1 MKAKYKVVLAMV
13 GSFALGVAAM
23 QGLRAQAKPSGYFVA
38 EVNVSNKDAYTKEFL
53 PLAMKALKDSGGKYL
68 VGGGKTLSLQGT
80 PPANRV
86 VVIQFESLDKVQAWW
101 DSPARKES
109 QAIGDKYAT
118 FRTYAV
124 EGVSQ

>member
-1 MKAKYKVVLAMV
+1 MKAKYKVALAMV
-13 GSFALGVAAM
+13 GSFALGAAAA
-23 QGLRAQAKPSGYFVA
+23 QGLHAQAKPFGYFVA
-38 EVNVSNKDAYTKEFL
+38 EVVVSNQDAFANEFL
-53 PLAMKALKDSGGKYL
+53 PLAMKAIKDSGGKYL
-68 VGGGKTLSLQGT
+68 VGGGKTISLQGT

-86 VVIQFESLDKVQAWW
+86 AVIQFESLDKVQAWW
-101 DSPARKES
+101 DSPARRDY

>member
-1 MKAKYKVVLAMV
+1 MNAKYKVALAMV
-13 GSFALGVAAM
+13 GSCALGAAAM
-23 QGLRAQAKPSGYFVA
+23 QCLQAQAGAPGYFVA
-38 EVNVSNKDAYTKEFL
+38 EVAVSNQDAFAKEFL
-53 PLAMKALKDSGGKYL
+53 PLARKTIKDSGGKYL
-68 VGGGKTLSLQGT
+68 VGGGRTIPLRGT
-80 PPANRV
+80 PPPNRV
-86 VVIQFESLDKVQAWW
+86 AVIEFESVDKLQAWW